1 MSGMLRND
9 EPTTGYLS
17 LEETEITA
25 LQKHAQRTVASTRT
39 DSCHWYLTNLC
50 SFVTELMV
58 QVLIADKPLD
68 LAKNLKDE
76 ELDFLEKSLKELSE
90 KKNATI

>member
-17 LEETEITA
+17 LEETEIIA
-25 LQKHAQRTVASTRT
+25 LQEHAQRTVASTRT
-39 DSCHWYLTNLC
+39 DICHWYLTNLY
-50 SFVTELMV
+50 SLVTELMV

-68 LAKNLKDE
+68 LAKDLKDE

-90 KKNATI
+90 VR